1 MPSRDNAELSPS
13 APPAARW
20 VELSVW
26 LPPGDAELVSEVL
39 GQIAPGGALVEPAI
53 DLSNE
58 RDFSYELLDTPGEVR
73 AYLTAPH
80 SEAAR
85 RALRRRLSTLP
96 LSAPLPRLR
105 YREVEE
111 FDWAS
116 EWRRF
121 YHVQRLGRRIVIRP
135 SWEAYEPQPGEVV
148 IALDPGA
155 AFGTG
160 QHESTRL
167 SAAALERGVRPGA
180 DVLDVGT
187 GSGILAIVAA
197 RLGAGS
203 VRALDVDAD
212 VIAVARENAIRAG
225 VAGQLVVAQGSVG
238 SAWPWPHPQ
247 ARSAD
252 VTVANISAATLI
264 DLMPALAE
272 TLRPGGLLMLSGF
285 LDEAAATVAA
295 AVQAAGLHPLRSDG
309 EGEWRC
315 LTVIRRAA
323 G

>member
-1 MPSRDNAELSPS
+1 
-13 APPAARW
+13 
-20 VELSVW
+20 
-26 LPPGDAELVSEVL
+26 
-39 GQIAPGGALVEPAI
+39 
-53 DLSNE
+53 
-58 RDFSYELLDTPGEVR
+58 VR
-73 AYLTAPH
+73 AYLPVPQ

-105 YREVEE
+105 YREVAEY
-111 FDWAS
+111 DWAS

-121 YHVQRLGRRIVIRP
+121 YDVQRLGQRIVIRP
-135 SWEAYEPQPGEVV
+135 SWEAYEPRAGELV

-167 SAAALERGVRPGA
+167 CVAALEQGVSPGA
-180 DVLDVGT
+180 AVLDVGT

-197 RLGAGS
+197 RVGAGS

-212 VIAVARENAIRAG
+212 VIVVARANAIRAG
-225 VAGQLVVAQGSVG
+225 VAGQVVVAQGSIG

-247 ARSAD
+247 ALAAD
-252 VTVANISAATLI
+252 VTVANISASTI
-264 DLMPALAE
+264 VELMPALAE
-272 TLRPGGLLMLSGF
+272 TLRPGGLLILAGF
-285 LDEAAATVAA
+285 LYEAEPTVAA
-295 AVQAAGLHPLRSDG
+295 AVQSAGLFPLRSDG

-315 LTVIRRAA
+315 LTVARRAA